1 MFGSVID
8 PVFGERGRGIVVS
21 SVDVRVAK
29 FSKRES
35 RGEMLLKIENLRVEI
50 DGQEIVKGLDLEVG
64 EGEIHAIMGPNGS
77 GKSTLANVLMGH
89 PRYDVTGGS
98 IEFRGQDV
106 FELEA
111 DERAKAG
118 MFLAFQYPSEVP
130 GVSVANFLRTA
141 VNAVREDELSIM
153 EMYKLLQ
160 AKMKIMQMDP
170 KFAERYLN
178 EGFSG
183 GEKKRN
189 EILQMLMLE
198 PKLAIMDET
207 DSGLD
212 IDALQVVAKG
222 VNELRGPEFSAV
234 IITHYNRILRYIE
247 PDHIHVMLDGRIVT
261 SGGKEL
267 ALELE
272 DKGYDWVRQEFG
284 AGTQS

>member
-1 MFGSVID
+1 MLK
-8 PVFGERGRGIVVS
+8 
-21 SVDVRVAK
+21 VD
-29 FSKRES
+29 
-35 RGEMLLKIENLRVEI
+35 NLHVEI
-50 DGQEIVKGLDLEVG
+50 EGGEILKGLGLEVG
-64 EGEIHAIMGPNGS
+64 KGEIHAIMGPNGS
-77 GKSTLANVLMGH
+77 GKSTFSNVLMGH
-89 PRYDVTGGS
+89 PRYDVTDGT
-98 IEFRGQDV
+98 IEFMGEDV
-106 FELEA
+106 MELEA
-111 DERAKAG
+111 DERARLG

-141 VNAVREDELSIM
+141 VNSVRENELSVM
-153 EMYKLLQ
+153 EMYRLIQ
-160 AKMKIMQMDP
+160 EKMKIMQMDP

-212 IDALQVVAKG
+212 IDALQVVSKG

-234 IITHYNRILRYIE
+234 IITHYQRILRYIE
-247 PDHIHVMLDGRIVT
+247 PDHVHVMLDGRIVT
-261 SGGKEL
+261 SGGKDL
-267 ALELE
+267 ALQLE

-284 AGTQS
+284 SAAQS

>member
-1 MFGSVID
+1 M
-8 PVFGERGRGIVVS
+8 
-21 SVDVRVAK
+21 
-29 FSKRES
+29 
-35 RGEMLLKIENLRVEI
+35 LKIENLQVEI

-89 PRYDVTGGS
+89 PRYEVTGGS

-106 FELEA
+106 FELEP
-111 DERAKAG
+111 DERAKLG

-141 VNAVREDELSIM
+141 VNSVREEELSPM
-153 EMYKLLQ
+153 DMYRLIQ
-160 AKMKIMQMDP
+160 EKMKIMQMDP
-170 KFAERYLN
+170 RFAERYLN

-189 EILQMLMLE
+189 EILQMLMLD

-234 IITHYNRILRYIE
+234 IITHYQRILRYIE
-247 PDHIHVMLDGRIVT
+247 PERVHVMLDGRIVT
-261 SGGKEL
+261 SGGKDLAL
-267 ALELE
+267 ALEE
-272 DKGYDWVRQEFG
+272 KGYEWVRQEFG
-284 AGTQS
+284 AGAQS

>member
-1 MFGSVID
+1 M
-8 PVFGERGRGIVVS
+8 
-21 SVDVRVAK
+21 
-29 FSKRES
+29 
-35 RGEMLLKIENLRVEI
+35 LKIEHLRAEI

-64 EGEIHAIMGPNGS
+64 KGEIHAIMGPNGS
-77 GKSTLANVLMGH
+77 GKSTLSNVLMGH
-89 PRYDVTGGS
+89 PRYEVTGGS
-98 IEFRGQDV
+98 VTFQGEDV
-106 FELEA
+106 LEMEP
-111 DERAKAG
+111 DERAKLG

-141 VNAVREDELSIM
+141 VNSVREEELSPM
-153 EMYKLLQ
+153 EMFRLIQ
-160 AKMKIMQMDP
+160 DKMKVMQMDP

-212 IDALQVVAKG
+212 IDALQVVSKG

-234 IITHYNRILRYIE
+234 IITHYQRILRYIE
-247 PDHIHVMLDGRIVT
+247 PDHVHVMLDGRLVT
-261 SGGKEL
+261 SGGKQL

-284 AGTQS
+284 SAAQS

>member
-1 MFGSVID
+1 M
-8 PVFGERGRGIVVS
+8 
-21 SVDVRVAK
+21 
-29 FSKRES
+29 
-35 RGEMLLKIENLRVEI
+35 LKIENLRVEI

-89 PRYDVTGGS
+89 PRYEVTGGS
-98 IEFRGQDV
+98 ITFRGEDV
-106 FELEA
+106 FELEP
-111 DERAKAG
+111 DERAKLG

-141 VNAVREDELSIM
+141 VNSVREEQLSPM
-153 EMYKLLQ
+153 DMYRLLQ
-160 AKMKIMQMDP
+160 EKMKIMQMDP

-222 VNELRGPEFSAV
+222 VNELRAPEFSAV
-234 IITHYNRILRYIE
+234 IITHYQRILRYIE
-247 PDHIHVMLDGRIVT
+247 PDRVHVMLDGRIVT
-261 SGGKEL
+261 SGGKDL
-267 ALELE
+267 AHELE
-272 DKGYDWVRQEFG
+272 DKGYEWVRQEFG
-284 AGTQS
+284 AGAQS

>member
-1 MFGSVID
+1 
-8 PVFGERGRGIVVS
+8 
-21 SVDVRVAK
+21 
-29 FSKRES
+29 
-35 RGEMLLKIENLRVEI
+35 MLKVENLHVEI
-50 DGQEIVKGLDLEVG
+50 DGNEIVKGLSLEVG
-64 EGEIHAIMGPNGS
+64 KGEIHAIMGPNGS

-89 PRYDVTGGS
+89 PRYEVTQGTVTFEGA
-98 IEFRGQDV
+98 DV
-106 FELEA
+106 FELEP
-111 DERAKAG
+111 DERARMG

-141 VNAVREDELSIM
+141 VNSVRENELSVM

-160 AKMKIMQMDP
+160 EKMRIMQMDP

-212 IDALQVVAKG
+212 IDALQVVSKG
-222 VNELRGPEFSAV
+222 VNELRGDEFSAV
-234 IITHYNRILRYIE
+234 IITHYQRILRYIE
-247 PDHIHVMLDGRIVT
+247 PDRVHVMLEGRIVT

-267 ALELE
+267 AEQLE
-272 DKGYDWVRQEFG
+272 DKGYEWVRQEFG
-284 AGTQS
+284 AGAQS

>member
-1 MFGSVID
+1 M
-8 PVFGERGRGIVVS
+8 
-21 SVDVRVAK
+21 
-29 FSKRES
+29 
-35 RGEMLLKIENLRVEI
+35 LKIENLHVEI
-50 DGQEIVKGLDLEVG
+50 DGSEIIKGLNLEVG

-89 PRYDVTGGS
+89 PRYEVTDGTVTFEGA
-98 IEFRGQDV
+98 DV
-106 FELEA
+106 FELEP
-111 DERAKAG
+111 DERAKMG

-141 VNAVREDELSIM
+141 VNSVREEELSPM
-153 EMYKLLQ
+153 DMYRLIQ
-160 AKMKIMQMDP
+160 EKMKIMQMDP

-198 PKLAIMDET
+198 PRLAIMDET

-222 VNELRGPEFSAV
+222 VNELRGPDFSAV
-234 IITHYNRILRYIE
+234 IITHYQRILRYIE
-247 PDHIHVMLDGRIVT
+247 PDHVHVMLDGRIVT
-261 SGGKEL
+261 SGAKEL
-267 ALELE
+267 ADQLE

-284 AGTQS
+284 SAAHS

>member
-1 MFGSVID
+1 M
-8 PVFGERGRGIVVS
+8 
-21 SVDVRVAK
+21 
-29 FSKRES
+29 
-35 RGEMLLKIENLRVEI
+35 LKIEDLYVEI

-64 EGEIHAIMGPNGS
+64 KGEIHAIMGPNGS

-89 PRYDVTGGS
+89 PRYEVTGGS
-98 IEFRGQDV
+98 ITFQGEDV
-106 FELEA
+106 FELEP
-111 DERAKAG
+111 DERAKLG

-141 VNAVREDELSIM
+141 VNSVREDELSPM
-153 EMYKLLQ
+153 EMYRLLQ
-160 AKMKIMQMDP
+160 EKMSIMQMDP

-189 EILQMLMLE
+189 EILQMLMLD

-222 VNELRGPEFSAV
+222 VNEMKGPEFSAV
-234 IITHYNRILRYIE
+234 IITHYQRILRYIE
-247 PDHIHVMLDGRIVT
+247 PDRVHVMLDGRLVT

-267 ALELE
+267 ADDLEE
-272 DKGYDWVRQEFG
+272 KGYDWVRQEFG
-284 AGTQS
+284 AGAQS

>member
-1 MFGSVID
+1 M
-8 PVFGERGRGIVVS
+8 
-21 SVDVRVAK
+21 
-29 FSKRES
+29 
-35 RGEMLLKIENLRVEI
+35 LKIENLQVEI

-64 EGEIHAIMGPNGS
+64 RGEIHAIMGPNGS

-89 PRYDVTGGS
+89 PRYEVTGGA
-98 IEFRGQDV
+98 ITFEGEDV
-106 FELEA
+106 FELEP
-111 DERAKAG
+111 DERAKLG

-141 VNAVREDELSIM
+141 VNSVREEELSAM
-153 EMYKLLQ
+153 EMYRLIQ
-160 AKMKIMQMDP
+160 DKMKIMQMDP

-198 PKLAIMDET
+198 PRLAIMDET

-222 VNELRGPEFSAV
+222 VNELRGPDFSAV
-234 IITHYNRILRYIE
+234 IITHYQRILRYIE
-247 PDHIHVMLDGRIVT
+247 PDHVHVMLDGRLVT

-267 ALELE
+267 ALDLE

-284 AGTQS
+284 TGARS

>member
-1 MFGSVID
+1 
-8 PVFGERGRGIVVS
+8 
-21 SVDVRVAK
+21 
-29 FSKRES
+29 
-35 RGEMLLKIENLRVEI
+35 
-50 DGQEIVKGLDLEVG
+50 VKGLDLEVG
-64 EGEIHAIMGPNGS
+64 KGEIHAIMGPNGS

-89 PRYDVTGGS
+89 PRYEVTGGS
-98 IEFRGQDV
+98 ITFQGEDV
-106 FELEA
+106 FKLEP
-111 DERAKAG
+111 DERAKLG

-141 VNAVREDELSIM
+141 VNSVREEDLSPM
-153 EMYKLLQ
+153 EMYRLIQ
-160 AKMKIMQMDP
+160 EKMSIMQMDP

-189 EILQMLMLE
+189 EILQMLMLD

-222 VNELRGPEFSAV
+222 VNEMKGPEFSAV
-234 IITHYNRILRYIE
+234 IITHYQRILRYIE
-247 PDHIHVMLDGRIVT
+247 PDRVHVMLDGRLVT

-267 ALELE
+267 ADDLEE
-272 DKGYDWVRQEFG
+272 KGYDWVRQEFG

>member
-1 MFGSVID
+1 M
-8 PVFGERGRGIVVS
+8 
-21 SVDVRVAK
+21 
-29 FSKRES
+29 
-35 RGEMLLKIENLRVEI
+35 LKIENLHVEI
-50 DGQEIVKGLDLEVG
+50 DGSEILKGLDLEVG

-89 PRYDVTGGS
+89 PRYEITDGS
-98 IEFRGQDV
+98 ITFEGEDV
-106 FELEA
+106 LELEP
-111 DERAKAG
+111 DERAKMG

-141 VNAVREDELSIM
+141 VNSVREEELSPM
-153 EMYKLLQ
+153 EMYRLLQ
-160 AKMKIMQMDP
+160 EKMSLMKMDP

-198 PKLAIMDET
+198 PRLAIMDET

-234 IITHYNRILRYIE
+234 IITHYQRILRYIQ
-247 PDHIHVMLDGRIVT
+247 PDHVHVMLDGRIVT
-261 SGGKEL
+261 SGGKKL
-267 ALELE
+267 AEELE

-284 AGTQS
+284 AGAQS

>member
-1 MFGSVID
+1 M
-8 PVFGERGRGIVVS
+8 
-21 SVDVRVAK
+21 
-29 FSKRES
+29 
-35 RGEMLLKIENLRVEI
+35 LKIEDLHVEI

-64 EGEIHAIMGPNGS
+64 QGEIHAIMGPNGS

-89 PRYDVTGGS
+89 PRYEVTGGS
-98 IEFRGQDV
+98 VTFQGEDV
-106 FELEA
+106 FELEP
-111 DERAKAG
+111 DERAKLG

-141 VNAVREDELSIM
+141 VNSVREEELSPM
-153 EMYKLLQ
+153 EMYRLIQ
-160 AKMKIMQMDP
+160 EKMGIMQMDP

-189 EILQMLMLE
+189 EILQMLMLD

-222 VNELRGPEFSAV
+222 VNEMKGPEFSAV
-234 IITHYNRILRYIE
+234 IITHYQRILRYIE
-247 PDHIHVMLDGRIVT
+247 PDRVHVMLDGRLVT

-267 ALELE
+267 ADDLEE
-272 DKGYDWVRQEFG
+272 KGYDWVRQEFG

>member
-1 MFGSVID
+1 M
-8 PVFGERGRGIVVS
+8 
-21 SVDVRVAK
+21 
-29 FSKRES
+29 
-35 RGEMLLKIENLRVEI
+35 LKIENLQVEI

-64 EGEIHAIMGPNGS
+64 KGEIHAIMGPNGP
-77 GKSTLANVLMGH
+77 GKSTPAHGLMGH
-89 PRYDVTGGS
+89 PRHEVTRGPITFQGG
-98 IEFRGQDV
+98 DV
-106 FELEA
+106 FELEP
-111 DERAKAG
+111 DERAKLG

-141 VNAVREDELSIM
+141 VNSVREEELSPM
-153 EMYKLLQ
+153 EMYRLLQ
-160 AKMKIMQMDP
+160 EKMSIMQMDP

-189 EILQMLMLE
+189 EILQMLMLD

-212 IDALQVVAKG
+212 IDALQVVARG

-234 IITHYNRILRYIE
+234 IITHYQRILRYIE
-247 PDHIHVMLDGRIVT
+247 PDHVHVMLDGRLVT

-267 ALELE
+267 AEELE
-272 DKGYDWVRQEFG
+272 EKGYDWVRQEFG
-284 AGTQS
+284 AGAQS

>member
-1 MFGSVID
+1 M
-8 PVFGERGRGIVVS
+8 
-21 SVDVRVAK
+21 
-29 FSKRES
+29 
-35 RGEMLLKIENLRVEI
+35 LKIENLRVEI

-89 PRYDVTGGS
+89 PRYEVTGGS
-98 IEFRGQDV
+98 ITFRGEDV
-106 FELEA
+106 FELEP
-111 DERAKAG
+111 DERAKLG

-141 VNAVREDELSIM
+141 VNSVREEALSPM
-153 EMYKLLQ
+153 DMYRLLQ
-160 AKMKIMQMDP
+160 EKMKIMQMDP

-222 VNELRGPEFSAV
+222 VNELRAPEFSAV
-234 IITHYNRILRYIE
+234 IITHYQRILRYIE
-247 PDHIHVMLDGRIVT
+247 PDRVHVMLDGRIVT
-261 SGGKEL
+261 SGGKDL
-267 ALELE
+267 AHELE
-272 DKGYDWVRQEFG
+272 DKGYEWVRQEFG
-284 AGTQS
+284 AGAQT

>member
-1 MFGSVID
+1 MAKLEITDLSVNVEDIEILRG
-8 PVFGERGRGIVVS
+8 VSLTIQSGET
-21 SVDVRVAK
+21 
-29 FSKRES
+29 
-35 RGEMLLKIENLRVEI
+35 
-50 DGQEIVKGLDLEVG
+50 
-64 EGEIHAIMGPNGS
+64 HAIMGPNGS
-77 GKSTLANVLMGH
+77 GKSTLSNVLMGH
-89 PRYDVTGGS
+89 PRYEVTGGTVT
-98 IEFRGQDV
+98 FMDQDV
-106 FELEA
+106 FELEP
-111 DERAKAG
+111 DERAKLG

-141 VNAVREDELSIM
+141 VNSVREEELSIM
-153 EMYKLLQ
+153 EMFKLLQ
-160 AKMKIMQMDP
+160 EKMRIMQMDP

-222 VNELRGPEFSAV
+222 VNELRGPEFSAI
-234 IITHYNRILRYIE
+234 IITHYQRILRYIE
-247 PDHIHVMLDGRIVT
+247 PDHVHVMLDGRIVT
-261 SGGKEL
+261 SGAKEL
-267 ALELE
+267 ADTLE

-284 AGTQS
+284 SAAQS